1 MSSNYKTI
9 VEDNI
14 DVLVVGAG
22 LGGTGA
28 AFEARYW
35 GKDKKIVIAEKA
47 NIDRSGAVAQGLYAI
62 NCYMGTRFGENNPED
77 HVRYARI
84 DLMGMVREDLLFDM
98 ARHVDSAVHQFE
110 EWGLPLMRNPKTG
123 AYQREGR
130 WQIMI
135 HGESYKPIVAEAAKK
150 SADKVYNR
158 ICVTHLLMDDAKE
171 NRVAGAVGFNV
182 RTGNY
187 HVFKS
192 KTVIVG
198 AGGASNIFKPRS
210 VGEGA
215 GRVWY
220 APWSSGS
227 AYALMIEAGAKMT
240 QMENR
245 IVLARFKDGY
255 GPVGAYF
262 LHLKTYTQNCN
273 GEEYESKWFPALEQM
288 VGKAY
293 LDTEASHVSHRP
305 IPTCLRNHA
314 FISEVNAGRGPIRM
328 VTMEAFQD
336 PHLEE
341 IGWHNFLGMTV
352 GQAVLWASTDVNP
365 KYENPELTTS
375 EPYVM
380 GSHATGC
387 GAWCSGPEDLSP
399 PEYFWGYNRMMTV
412 EGLFGAGDAV
422 GGTPHAFS
430 SGSFTEGRLSAKAAC
445 QYIDDGKAEGIRVSQ
460 EQIDRRRAEV
470 FKPMDHYQVYRNEI
484 TAGSVNPNYI
494 NPRQGLDRLQKLMDE
509 YGGGVTV
516 SYMTNDELLNI
527 GLKKMKLLEEDLD
540 KVAAEDLHEL
550 LRAWELKHR
559 MRTSECVLQHTLFR
573 KETRWPGYY
582 YRGDAMKL
590 DDENWH
596 VLTVSRRDPQ
606 TGEYTMEKAPL
617 YHLVGDIED
626 KALAALKAQS

>member
-1 MSSNYKTI
+1 MGYKTVI
-9 VEDNI
+9 EDDI
-14 DVLVVGAG
+14 DILVAGAG
-22 LGGTGA
+22 MAGTGA

-35 GKDKKIVIAEKA
+35 GKDKKVVIAEKA

-123 AYQREGR
+123 TYQREGR

-150 SADKVYNR
+150 SADKVFNR
-158 ICVTHLLMDDAKE
+158 ICLTHLLMDESQE

-182 RTGNY
+182 RTGDY

-192 KTVIVG
+192 KAVICA
-198 AGGASNIFKPRS
+198 AGGASNIYKPRS

-227 AYALMIEAGAKMT
+227 AYGLLIGAGAKMT

-262 LHLKTYTQNCN
+262 LHLKTYTTNCL
-273 GEEYESKWFPALEQM
+273 GEEYESKWWPSLQEM
-288 VGKAY
+288 VGKEY
-293 LDTEASHVSHRP
+293 LDPEVSHATHRP

-314 FISEVNAGRGPIRM
+314 LISEVNAGRGPIHM

-352 GQAVLWASTDVNP
+352 GQAVLWAATDLDP

-387 GAWCSGPEDLSP
+387 GAWVSGPEDVSP
-399 PEYFWGYNRMMTV
+399 PEYYWGYNRMTSV
-412 EGLFGAGDAV
+412 AGLFGAGDAA

-430 SGSFTEGRLSAKAAC
+430 SGSFTEGRLAAKAAC
-445 QYIDDGKAEGIRVSQ
+445 KYIDDGKAEGIRVTDQ
-460 EQIDRRRAEV
+460 QIEQRREQIY
-470 FKPMDHYQVYRNEI
+470 KPLEHYKIYRNEI
-484 TAGSVNPNYI
+484 TAGTVNPNYI

-509 YGGGVTV
+509 YCGGVTV
-516 SYMTNDELLNI
+516 SYMTNEKLLNI
-527 GLKKMKLLEEDLD
+527 GLKKMKILEEDLE
-540 KVAAEDLHEL
+540 KIGAENIHEL

-559 MRTSECVLQHTLFR
+559 HLSSEAVMQHTLFR
-573 KETRWPGYY
+573 RETRWPGYY
-582 YRGDAMKL
+582 YRGDCMKV
-590 DDENWH
+590 DDQNWH
-596 VLTVSRRDPQ
+596 VLTVSRRDPE
-606 TGEYTMEKAPL
+606 TGEYTMEKAPC
-617 YHLVGDIED
+617 YHLISEEEEKV
-626 KALAALKAQS
+626 AQ

>member
-1 MSSNYKTI
+1 MSYSTI
-9 VEDNI
+9 IEDNI
-14 DVLVVGAG
+14 DILVVGAG

-35 GKDKKIVIAEKA
+35 GQNKKIVIAEKA
-47 NIDRSGAVAQGLYAI
+47 NIMRSGAVAQGLYAI

-98 ARHVDSAVHQFE
+98 ARHVDSTVHNFE
-110 EWGLPLMRNPKTG
+110 EWGLPIMRNEKTG
-123 AYQREGR
+123 AFLREGR

-135 HGESYKPIVAEAAKK
+135 HGESYKPIVATAAKK
-150 SADKVYNR
+150 SADKVFNR
-158 ICVTHLLMDDAKE
+158 ICVTHLLMDEAKT

-187 HVFKS
+187 HVFKA
-192 KTVIVG
+192 KAVICG

-227 AYALMIEAGAKMT
+227 AYGLMIEAGAKMT

-262 LHLKTYTQNCN
+262 LHLKTYTQNAY
-273 GEEYESKWFPALEQM
+273 GEEYESKWFPDLQKM
-288 VGKAY
+288 VGKEY
-293 LDTEASHVSHRP
+293 LDPEVSHRTHRP

-314 FISEVNAGRGPIRM
+314 IINEVNAGRGPIHM

-352 GQAVLWASTDVNP
+352 GQAVLWAATDVDP

-399 PEYFWGYNRMMTV
+399 PEYFWGYNRMTTI

-430 SGSFTEGRLSAKAAC
+430 SGSFTEGRLAAKAAC
-445 QYIDDGKAEGIRVSQ
+445 KYIDDGKAEGIRVSDA
-460 EQIDRRRAEV
+460 QIDRRRKQIYKPLETYRVYSNEV
-470 FKPMDHYQVYRNEI
+470 V
-484 TAGSVNPNYI
+484 AGSVNPNFI

-509 YGGGVTV
+509 YCGGFGVN
-516 SYMTNDELLNI
+516 YMTNDKLLNI
-527 GLKKMKLLEEDLD
+527 GLKKMATLGEDLE
-540 KVAAEDLHEL
+540 KVAASDIHEL

-559 MRTSECVLQHTLFR
+559 FLTSESVFHHTLFR
-573 KETRWPGYY
+573 DETRWPGYY
-582 YRGDAMKL
+582 YRGDKLKL
-590 DDENWH
+590 DDKNWH
-596 VLTVSRRDPQ
+596 VLTVSRRDPK

-617 YHLVGDIED
+617 YHLVGDVE
-626 KALAALKAQS
+626 KKPAEEHH

>member
-1 MSSNYKTI
+1 MAHKTVI
-9 VEDNI
+9 EDHI
-14 DVLVVGAG
+14 DILVAGAG

-35 GKDKKIVIAEKA
+35 GKNKKIVIAEKA

-98 ARHVDSAVHQFE
+98 ARHVDSTVHQFE
-110 EWGLPLMRNPKTG
+110 DWGLPIMRDPKTG
-123 AYQREGR
+123 NYQREGR

-150 SADKVYNR
+150 SADQVFNR
-158 ICVTHLLMDDAKE
+158 ICVTHLLMDDNRE

-187 HVFKS
+187 HVFKA

-198 AGGASNIFKPRS
+198 AGGASNIFRPRS

-227 AYALMIEAGAKMT
+227 AYGLMIQAGAKMT

-262 LHLKTYTQNCN
+262 LHLKTYTQNAY
-273 GEEYESKWFPALEQM
+273 GEEYESKWFPELQKM
-288 VGKAY
+288 VGKEY
-293 LDTEASHVSHRP
+293 LDPEVSHLTHRP

-314 FISEVNAGRGPIRM
+314 LIQEVNAGRGPIHM

-336 PHLEE
+336 PHLED

-352 GQAVLWASTDVNP
+352 GQAVLWAATDVNP
-365 KYENPELTTS
+365 KHENPELTTS

-380 GSHATGC
+380 GSHATGS
-387 GAWCSGPEDLSP
+387 GAWCSGPEDVSP
-399 PEYFWGYNRMMTV
+399 PEYFWGYNRMTTV

-430 SGSFTEGRLSAKAAC
+430 SGSFTEGRLAAKAAC
-445 QYIDDGKAEGIRVSQ
+445 KYIDDGKAEGIEVSRA
-460 EQIDRRRAEV
+460 QIDRLKAQI
-470 FKPMDHYQVYRNEI
+470 FKPLEHYKVFRNEI
-484 TAGSVNPNYI
+484 VAGDVNPNYI

-509 YGGGVTV
+509 YGGGASVN
-516 SYMTNDELLNI
+516 YMTNDKLLNI
-527 GLKKMKLLEEDLD
+527 GLKKLKTIEEDLD
-540 KVAAEDLHEL
+540 KIGAKDIHEL
-550 LRAWELKHR
+550 LRAWELRHR
-559 MRTSECVLQHTLFR
+559 VLTSEAVLQHTLFR

-596 VLTVSRRDPQ
+596 VLTVSRRDPE

-617 YHLVGDIED
+617 YHLVDEGEE
-626 KALAALKAQS
+626 AAA